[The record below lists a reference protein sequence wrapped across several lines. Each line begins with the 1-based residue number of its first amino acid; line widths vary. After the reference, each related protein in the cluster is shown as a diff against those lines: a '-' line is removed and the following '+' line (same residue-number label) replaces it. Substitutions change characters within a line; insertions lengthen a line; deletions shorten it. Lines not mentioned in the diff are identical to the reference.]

1 MTESIIYALDFD
13 GVICDSAVETGM
25 AGWKAASEIW
35 NDMPDNAPDH
45 AVDQFRQVR
54 PIIETGYEAILAMRL
69 LFLGESCEDI
79 YTDFAAKSRQLI
91 QETGVN
97 TDTLKALFGETRDR
111 WIAEDLS
118 MWVAMN
124 PLFPGIR
131 VKLQRL
137 AQTNTWYIVTTKQ
150 ERFVRKILNA
160 NAIELAA
167 DRIFGLD
174 RSMKKPE
181 VLHELLKAHP
191 NQTIEFLEDR
201 LPALLDVRKHP
212 ELNPIELSFAA
223 WGYNTADD
231 QSAAKKLGISLLDL
245 KNFVSI

>member
-1 MTESIIYALDFD
+1 MTDSIIYALDFD

-35 NDMPDNAPDH
+35 NDMPGNAPND

-54 PIIETGYEAILAMRL
+54 PIIETGYESILAMRL

-91 QETGVN
+91 DQAGV
-97 TDTLKALFGETRDR
+97 DIDKLKALFGDTRDG

-124 PLFPGIR
+124 PLFPG
-131 VKLQRL
+131 VQTKLQRL
-137 AQTNTWYIVTTKQ
+137 LQTNTWYIVTTKQ
-150 ERFVRKILNA
+150 ERFVRKILKA
-160 NAIELAA
+160 NAIDLAA
-167 DRIFGLD
+167 ERIFGLD
-174 RSMKKPE
+174 RNMKKPE
-181 VLHELLKAHP
+181 VLKELLQKHP

-201 LPALLDVRKHP
+201 LPALLDVRKYP
-212 ELNPIELSFAA
+212 ELNSIELSFAA
-223 WGYNTADD
+223 WGYNTTID
-231 QSAAKKLGISLLDL
+231 QSAAKKLGITLLDL
-245 KNFVSI
+245 ADFVSV